1 MTCEDFQATQLDKW
15 QGVTSP
21 DADRRLEEH
30 ASTCPSC
37 REEASSDV
45 PSVLS
50 LLRRTEDTYEPSSAL
65 WNRIEAAMTPASAS
79 PTRRTWGIFRVAAA
93 LIAAAALFVA
103 WQSTQGTERAV
114 RPTAAVV
121 KDALGSSSPAL
132 GTSIAVGTPLTLAAG
147 EATLLDLP
155 NAGRVEIRGPAE
167 VRFDKPLAWT
177 LTRGELTADIIPGR
191 QGFSV
196 STPCAEVSVTGT
208 VFRVNA
214 AAKGT
219 ALTVARGTVR
229 LANAKGAQ
237 AVAAKTRSMAIPG
250 AAPSEPTP
258 VEAYAL
264 DDLSVGEA
272 LHRDPGLTLDAAED
286 LTLRFHFSSP
296 FARLFLLPPAASPT
310 PYYILNGVD
319 SDGKAFSVRLNDL
332 GGQGNGAMAVEG
344 KSELVQAFKVRSVL
358 PHKGFYLVS
367 GLYVSA
373 GSAAGNPEWQGMV
386 ESSPILIEVK

>member
-1 MTCEDFQATQLDKW
+1 MTCEDFQAAQLDKW
-15 QGVTSP
+15 QGAASP
-21 DADRRLEEH
+21 DSDRRLEEH
-30 ASTCPSC
+30 ASTCPAC

-50 LLRRTEDTYEPSSAL
+50 LLRRVEDTHEPSAML
-65 WNRIEAAMTPASAS
+65 WNRIEAAMTPASTS
-79 PTRRTWGIFRVAAA
+79 PTRSTWGIFRVAAA
-93 LIAAAALFVA
+93 FIAAAALFVA
-103 WQSTQGTERAV
+103 WQSTQGTDRAV
-114 RPTAAVV
+114 KATAAVV
-121 KDALGSSSPAL
+121 KDALGTSSPAL

-155 NAGRVEIRGPAE
+155 NAGRVELRGPAE
-167 VRFDKPLAWT
+167 VRFDAPLAWT
-177 LTRGELTADIIPGR
+177 LTRGELTADITPGGP
-191 QGFSV
+191 GFRV
-196 STPCAEVSVTGT
+196 TTPCAVVYVTGT

-219 ALTVARGTVR
+219 ALSVARGTVR
-229 LANAKGAQ
+229 LENARGSQ
-237 AVAAKTRSMAIPG
+237 AVAEKTRSMAIPG
-250 AAPSEPTP
+250 AAPSTPTP
-258 VEAYAL
+258 VEPYAL
-264 DDLSVGEA
+264 DDLSVGGA
-272 LHRDPGLTLDAAED
+272 LHRDPDLALDSAEN

-332 GGQGNGAMAVEG
+332 GGQGNGPMAVEG
-344 KSELVQAFKVRSVL
+344 RSELVQEFKLGSVL
-358 PHKGFYLVS
+358 PHKGVYLVS